1 MANQSFPK
9 IILKKT
15 TIGIIIG
22 VVLVIVARNIHL
34 VLNFAT
40 GVEVEFNYDSVNEE
54 DFCKAVGSDPDPE
67 ACERKAFFP
76 FPLVFQIMFFLYAMI
91 GAFVFILLDAPPMKR
106 LEGGKAIIVVVLFYT
121 IISGALIGGASSL
134 PQYDPEI
141 ERGKIVKILKLRR
154 AKSEQGKADELIAR
168 AKVLDER
175 AKAISKL
182 LRSLGAG
189 AKVEMVGEVSAVSVA
204 ASGDIVA
211 LGKEQWELQE
221 CYNCHKLFGVGGKKR
236 GPKMDN
242 IGNLMTPEQL
252 KEKILFPK
260 SWKAEGY
267 DKQFKKGKM
276 PDKYRDLMFDEEI
289 DALVAFLATLKDT
302 SVDTPK
308 PIKMK

>member
-1 MANQSFPK
+1 MANQSFLK
-9 IILKKT
+9 SVLKKT
-15 TIGIIIG
+15 TIGIITG

-34 VLNFAT
+34 VLNFVTGAT
-40 GVEVEFNYDSVNEE
+40 GEDEFH
-54 DFCKAVGSDPDPE
+54 
-67 ACERKAFFP
+67 P
-76 FPLVFQIMFFLYAMI
+76 FPLVFQIMFFLYAML

-189 AKVEMVGEVSAVSVA
+189 AKVEVVEEVSAA
-204 ASGDIVA
+204 ASGDIVS

-221 CYNCHKLFGVGGKKR
+221 CYNCHKLFGAGGKKR

-252 KEKILFPK
+252 KEKILFPM
-260 SWKAEGY
+260 SWKAEGF
-267 DKQFKKGKM
+267 DKQYKKGKM